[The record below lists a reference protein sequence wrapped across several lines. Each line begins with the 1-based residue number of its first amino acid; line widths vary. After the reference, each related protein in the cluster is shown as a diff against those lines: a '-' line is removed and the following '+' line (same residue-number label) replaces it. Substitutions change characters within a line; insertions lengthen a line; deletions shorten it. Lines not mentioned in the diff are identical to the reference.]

1 MSWVEPPDRGRR
13 RRRCPVP
20 PAGPGRASP
29 ASAALPAPVAAADGL
44 QVADFH
50 RGPKAP
56 GHGEHLREGF
66 HHAVPLLPH
75 VDSDGN
81 AGIPQGFQRP
91 DEAGSIIEALRRIS
105 QPQGDTQRTVPQ
117 CPLQQGVELTVFR
130 LRQRV
135 RPGTRPH
142 RPGGSP
148 SPPASRCGGR
158 AGVGGPGA
166 G

>member
-1 MSWVEPPDRGRR
+1 MSSPSCRAWESISSICGTARR
-13 RRRCPVP
+13 QLRRPMAFRWLISTGVRRLR
-20 PAGPGRASP
+20 ATVSISERASTTP
-29 ASAALPAPVAAADGL
+29 SPSCRMWTVM
-44 QVADFH
+44 
-50 RGPKAP
+50 
-56 GHGEHLREGF
+56 
-66 HHAVPLLPH
+66 
-75 VDSDGN
+75 GN

-142 RPGGSP
+142 RPGGVPIPTSIP
-148 SPPASRCGGR
+148 VWRGGR
-158 AGVGGPGA
+158 AWA
-166 G
+166 AWRR